1 MEHWRQVVAKYRF
14 NKYEMYSEGKSK
26 LWSLNTSYCL
36 IEVVTKAGPTVFPP
50 SIYSYLADMIVHPVL
65 TTAI

>member
-1 MEHWRQVVAKYRF
+1 MNIEDRWSLNIGLINMKCG
-14 NKYEMYSEGKSK
+14 EGKSK
-26 LWSLNTSYCL
+26 LWSHNISYCL